1 MCLVSVLCFT
11 AGESFPWE
19 GHRHYNYDLA
29 QQECNRWN
37 EKIHI
42 CESPKKRPS
51 AASIL
56 FCKIYK
62 AMNFEYKYHEIFF
75 YKSRTN
81 PRNLKYLILTSPF
94 AVSKV
99 KAAASKT
106 FLLSPSNKMTSYLW
120 NFLLFDNLAEVH
132 LEITQ
137 HLLDTKHLKCFLYI
151 YIHDFFLLFKEI
163 FPFLKNLSL
172 LPWGFA
178 KDVSWL

>member
-1 MCLVSVLCFT
+1 MIWLNRNAIDGMKRSTFVSLQRRDPVQ
-11 AGESFPWE
+11 
-19 GHRHYNYDLA
+19 LA
-29 QQECNRWN
+29 SYSVKSTKLW
-37 EKIHI
+37 IL
-42 CESPKKRPS
+42 
-51 AASIL
+51 SINIMR
-56 FCKIYK
+56 F
-62 AMNFEYKYHEIFF
+62 FF

-132 LEITQ
+132 LKITQ

-163 FPFLKNLSL
+163 FPFLKKVSL